1 MVLDSIVNNPDLKV
15 SRQVIQTGVV
25 TRELPSDFQK
35 KKCFIGGAVEVS
47 KYYNIMYLHYSNNT
61 V

>member
-35 KKCFIGGAVEVS
+35 KKKCFIGGAVEVS
-47 KYYNIMYLHYSNNT
+47 KYYNIMY
-61 V
+61 